1 MKKCPQRSPCP
12 YWSEWSAPSACPVT
26 CLEPELTDQSDC
38 RTKSVPMRYQTR
50 TCMRGNVGTG
60 ECIGETIKYLPCDDL
75 PFCCLYSDWS
85 IWNTCRLQNG
95 LSCQRNEEL
104 GTHSRNRSVL
114 CGSTNQNS
122 NPCPDTF
129 QTDSCSLSACR
140 KYKFLKITILSLEIT
155 YC

>member
-26 CLEPELTDQSDC
+26 CFEPELTDQSDC

-50 TCMRGNVGTG
+50 TCIRGSVGTG

-75 PFCCLYSDWS
+75 PFCCLYSNWS
-85 IWNTCRLQNG
+85 VWNICRLQNG

-104 GTHSRNRSVL
+104 GAHSRNRSVL

-122 NPCPDTF
+122 NPCPDTY

-140 KYKFLKITILSLEIT
+140 KYKFLKITI
-155 YC
+155 